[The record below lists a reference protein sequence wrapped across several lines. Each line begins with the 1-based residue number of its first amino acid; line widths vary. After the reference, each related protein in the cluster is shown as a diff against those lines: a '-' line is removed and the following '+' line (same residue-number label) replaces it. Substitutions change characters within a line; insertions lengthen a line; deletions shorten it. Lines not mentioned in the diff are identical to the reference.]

1 MSDEIIKVIDELGK
15 RFGIVID
22 WSNENVL
29 PYIQE
34 LARRFI
40 IYRTAM
46 GIMAIVISVILIV
59 IFGIGMKKLLEWRKS
74 EKFSENIW
82 DDDLFIFFL
91 AMIGC
96 VIGICIAAGVI
107 IGNTS
112 GIIKNL
118 IMPELTILEY
128 IKPMIGGN

>member
-29 PYIQE
+29 PYLQE
-34 LARRFI
+34 LAHRFI

-46 GIMAIVISVILIV
+46 GIMAIVISVILII

-74 EKFSENIW
+74 EKFSENTW

-96 VIGICIAAGVI
+96 IIGICIAAGII
-107 IGNTS
+107 IGNTA
-112 GIIKNL
+112 GIIQNL
-118 IMPELTILEY
+118 TIPELTILNY

>member
-29 PYIQE
+29 PYLQE
-34 LARRFI
+34 LAHRFI
-40 IYRTAM
+40 IYKTAI
-46 GIMAIVISVILIV
+46 GIMTIVISVILII

-74 EKFSENIW
+74 EKFSENTW
-82 DDDLFIFFL
+82 DDDLFIFLL

-107 IGNTS
+107 IGNTA
-112 GIIKNL
+112 GIIQNL
-118 IMPELTILEY
+118 TIPELTILEY
-128 IKPMIGGN
+128 IKPMVGGN